1 MRKPSSS
8 AAVAALVFFFPAALA
23 AQFRVVDFTG
33 GISAGLGS
41 PVRCESCED
50 LAITRTVGVLVKDR
64 FGIGYRGVR
73 WGDQKRSS
81 TARMATDMLTADAHW
96 PTAGRVRP
104 FISGGVGRTSARVRA
119 GDGGHAYYDY
129 GPASSLPTMF
139 WGVGVDLRVF
149 RRVAITPMVSSISTV
164 GGDSMGQHCTQY
176 NYLSGDFSYTCG
188 SWSSQKYALTGLSI
202 GVGIR

>member
-1 MRKPSSS
+1 
-8 AAVAALVFFFPAALA
+8 
-23 AQFRVVDFTG
+23 
-33 GISAGLGS
+33 
-41 PVRCESCED
+41 
-50 LAITRTVGVLVKDR
+50 
-64 FGIGYRGVR
+64 
-73 WGDQKRSS
+73 
-81 TARMATDMLTADAHW
+81 
-96 PTAGRVRP
+96 
-104 FISGGVGRTSARVRA
+104 
-119 GDGGHAYYDY
+119 
-129 GPASSLPTMF
+129 MF